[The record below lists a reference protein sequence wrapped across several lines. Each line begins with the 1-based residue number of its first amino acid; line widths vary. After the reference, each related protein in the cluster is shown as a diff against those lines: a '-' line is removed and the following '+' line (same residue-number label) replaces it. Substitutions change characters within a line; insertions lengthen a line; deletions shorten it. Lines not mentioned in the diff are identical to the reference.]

1 MAAATAAAAAA
12 AALQLAQA
20 PQRHKLTRLLI
31 FSSSEQAQWYQQS
44 GLELLAPASSVNS
57 RAIIVHLVF
66 LSLPE
71 TAGENHGEAGG
82 GGATCSGLSGGMVA
96 VTNVC
101 CCCSL
106 LDKMEFHRLAII

>member
-1 MAAATAAAAAA
+1 MAAATAAA

-31 FSSSEQAQWYQQS
+31 FSSSEQPNGMYQQS
-44 GLELLAPASSVNS
+44 GLELQAPASSVNS

-71 TAGENHGEAGG
+71 TAGENRVGEAGA
-82 GGATCSGLSGGMVA
+82 ATCSGLSGGMVA

>member
-1 MAAATAAAAAA
+1 MAAATAAAVAA

-82 GGATCSGLSGGMVA
+82 GATCSGLSGGMVA

>member
-1 MAAATAAAAAA
+1 MV
-12 AALQLAQA
+12 
-20 PQRHKLTRLLI
+20 
-31 FSSSEQAQWYQQS
+31 YQQS
-44 GLELLAPASSVNS
+44 GLELQAPASCVNS

-71 TAGENHGEAGG
+71 TDGENRGEA

>member
-1 MAAATAAAAAA
+1 MAAATAAAAA

-44 GLELLAPASSVNS
+44 GLELQTPASSVNS

-71 TAGENHGEAGG
+71 TAGENRGEAG

>member
-1 MAAATAAAAAA
+1 MAAATAAAAA

-31 FSSSEQAQWYQQS
+31 FSSSEQPNGMYQQS

-71 TAGENHGEAGG
+71 TAGENRGEAG